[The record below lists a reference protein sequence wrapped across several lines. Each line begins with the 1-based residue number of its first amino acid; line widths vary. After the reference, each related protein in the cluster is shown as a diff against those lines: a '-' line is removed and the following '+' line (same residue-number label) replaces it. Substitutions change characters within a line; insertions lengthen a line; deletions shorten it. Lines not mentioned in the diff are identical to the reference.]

1 MIWLLIPIGVL
12 LLLVVIGLCL
22 PTTYVVRRE
31 TQIAAPRDRVHALV
45 SDLKAWSQW
54 EPWREKD
61 PTIQITSGEITDAVG
76 ATQSWTD
83 KSGGGELTF
92 TRVDPE
98 FGVDYDLTMMQKY
111 QCTASLSHQALGE
124 NATRVIW
131 EMYGDTGIP
140 VVGGY
145 FARLMPRMIE
155 PMFARGLE
163 KLKAAAEGEES
174 A

>member
-1 MIWLLIPIGVL
+1 MIWLLILAGVL
-12 LLLVVIGLCL
+12 ALFVVVGFCL
-22 PTTYVVRRE
+22 PTTYVARRE
-31 TQIAAPRDRVHALV
+31 TQIAVSRERVHALV
-45 SDLKAWSQW
+45 GDLKAWSAW
-54 EPWREKD
+54 EPWTEKD
-61 PTIQITSGEITDAVG
+61 PTVQITPGEITDAVG

-98 FGVDYDLTMMQKY
+98 FGVDYDLTIMKKY
-111 QCTASLSHQALGE
+111 QCTASLSHQAVGDH
-124 NATRVIW
+124 ATRVVW
-131 EMYGDTGIP
+131 EMHGDTKTP
-140 VVGGY
+140 VIGGY

-163 KLKAAAEGEES
+163 KLKVAAE